1 MYKSLYCFSVYFNV
15 EPCALGEETVLSAY
29 SKYQINLICFLL
41 SLTLESLV
49 SDSKIPCL

>member
-29 SKYQINLICFLL
+29 SKYQINFFI
-41 SLTLESLV
+41 SLTPDSLV
-49 SDSKIPCL
+49 SDNKIPCL